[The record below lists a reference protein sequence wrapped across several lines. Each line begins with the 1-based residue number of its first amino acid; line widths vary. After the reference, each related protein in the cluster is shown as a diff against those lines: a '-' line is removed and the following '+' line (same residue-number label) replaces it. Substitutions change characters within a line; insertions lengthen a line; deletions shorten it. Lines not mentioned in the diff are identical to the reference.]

1 MKNKNFLKCFFSI
14 PLFLFFHLQEIL
26 TREIDNSIIPSKY
39 LEGLIFDIETVYE
52 KKQII
57 VAMNYLFIIIVFH
70 LLFGNFFYKFFVKGT
85 SFYFSRINKRK
96 KWIWKK
102 TAQLYIYCILYVT
115 TYLLMASAYTFF
127 QKGYVDITIQFVM
140 EFLQILFVLVF
151 IIGLSTFTINCISIF
166 LSSNIGF
173 LVTYCI
179 ILLLLGISIHYDTI
193 IGNPKLIY
201 GNLLNPMSSMTLVTY
216 NKPIIISLS
225 ILYDIL
231 LSITIIAAFAEIVET
246 IDIMGK
252 NKEVM

>member
-1 MKNKNFLKCFFSI
+1 MKNKDLLKCFVSI
-14 PLFLFFHLQEIL
+14 PLFLFFHLQGIL
-26 TREIDNSIIPSKY
+26 TREIDHSIITSKY

-70 LLFGNFFYKFFVKGT
+70 LLFGNFFYKFFVRGT
-85 SFYFSRINKRK
+85 SFYFTRINKRK
-96 KWIWKK
+96 NWIWKK
-102 TAQLYIYCILYVT
+102 VAQLYLYCILYVS
-115 TYLLMASAYTFF
+115 TYLLMASVYTFF
-127 QKGYVDITIQFVM
+127 QKGYVDLTIQFVM

-173 LVTYCI
+173 LITYCI
-179 ILLLLGISIHYDTI
+179 ILMLLGISIHYGTI
-193 IGNPKLIY
+193 VKNPDLIY
-201 GNLLNPMSSMTLVTY
+201 GNLLNPMSAMTLVTY
-216 NKPIIISLS
+216 DNPIITTLS
-225 ILYDIL
+225 ILYDVL
-231 LSITIIAAFAEIVET
+231 LSVTIIAVFAKIIGT